1 LSGSLTIALKD
12 QRCLLLFLLLIV
24 IDIYPIYLLN
34 NFKVIYLPMLND
46 DHLLAYCLTINSI
59 ANIFGTFLWGFL
71 ADKYGV
77 LKTITV
83 IGSFSLLGGI
93 LGFFSNNFI
102 VLIIFMII
110 FGLGDRGM
118 ETVAGPALI

>member
-1 LSGSLTIALKD
+1 
-12 QRCLLLFLLLIV
+12 
-24 IDIYPIYLLN
+24 
-34 NFKVIYLPMLND
+34 MLND